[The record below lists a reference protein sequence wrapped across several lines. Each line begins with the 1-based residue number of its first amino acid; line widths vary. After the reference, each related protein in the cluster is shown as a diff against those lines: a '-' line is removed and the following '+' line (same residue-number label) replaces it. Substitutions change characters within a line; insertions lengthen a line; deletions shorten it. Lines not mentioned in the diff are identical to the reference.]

1 MARAGGFTL
10 IEMMIVVAIIS
21 IATILGI
28 PSYRAWMQNT
38 QIYNAAESAENGLQ
52 KAKAQAVKRN
62 ANVEFVLVTNPGGT
76 NPAWLIQL
84 PGNTVPCPIPSGTA
98 STTLL
103 ECSTN
108 EGAKNVVAVAT
119 PTGATTIT
127 FNSLGGVAN
136 NFSGAPS
143 LTLIDFNSAVLT
155 GAHNLRITIGI
166 GGITRM
172 CDPNLVTGS
181 SPRAC

>member
-10 IEMMIVVAIIS
+10 IEMMIVVVIIG

-62 ANVEFVLVTNPGGT
+62 ANVEFVLGT

-119 PTGATTIT
+119 PAGATTIT
-127 FNSLGGVAN
+127 FNSLGGEVQPFNQN
-136 NFSGAPS
+136 NSVP
-143 LTLIDFNSAVLT
+143 LTQIDFNSAVLT